1 MRYLKSIAAAAF
13 DRWDGEVPDRDLYF
27 ELVRGLYSATSSTR
41 SLLGATLAAVVVIAA
56 AGFESRDPVFSI
68 LLLAFLAVGVLRSV
82 SAHAYHRY
90 EHDPEDIANIKHWE
104 VRALAGAWAF
114 SALVGVTGAYTLLMH
129 PDTKVEILTNGC
141 VIGYIAGISSRNAS
155 RPLITLGQISFT
167 CVPFLAALIW
177 RFDMAHA
184 ILATF
189 IGLLYL
195 GTILVCRSVFENI
208 VSRHLAYRRI
218 ETMAQ
223 RDALTGLLNR
233 SAFLGLLEGQF
244 EAAGHGQ
251 ANVALISIDLD
262 QFKDINDTLGH
273 PVGDAVLREM
283 SQRIRSVLQPG
294 DEVARVGGDEFLVML
309 LGHRVMQVESVAQQ
323 LLGRLCEPLNTS
335 GWPGGCGGSIGWAVA
350 PRDGADIDALLRNAD
365 LALYEAKRSG
375 RGCVVAY
382 SPSLALHYEHRL
394 TLEHDLK
401 FALQNDELFIEYQP
415 IVDPRSG
422 RAICCEALLRWQHP
436 DFGII
441 WPDEFIPI
449 AESTGLVVPI
459 GEWVLAA
466 ACAEARRW
474 SQDVK
479 VAVNLSPVQF
489 KHGREIVDVVM
500 RVLAETGLAAS
511 RLDLEITESVFI
523 DDSAAT
529 LAILDELR
537 GKGVGI
543 SLDDFGTG
551 FASLAYLND
560 FPFTKIKIDRK
571 FTQNLGGSPRTSA
584 IIKGIAQI
592 TRDLSMERVAEGIEL
607 DDQLKTVMRF
617 GINAVQGFLYSKPV
631 SAARIRELI
640 KRPIVPHGR
649 ELEAPR
655 LPAIEAPQKKMA
667 L

>member
-1 MRYLKSIAAAAF
+1 MRYLKSIAAAF

-41 SLLGATLAAVVVIAA
+41 ALIGATIAALVVIAA
-56 AGFESRDPVFSI
+56 AGFESRDPVFAG
-68 LLLAFLAVGVLRSV
+68 LFVAFLAVGILRSV
-82 SAHAYHRY
+82 SARAYHRH
-90 EHDPEDIANIKHWE
+90 EHDPGDLAGIRHWE
-104 VRALAGAWAF
+104 FRALAGAWAF
-114 SALVGVTGAYTLLMH
+114 SALVGITGAYTLLMH
-129 PDTKVEILTNGC
+129 PDTRVEILTNGC
-141 VIGYIAGISSRNAS
+141 VVGYIAGISSRNAS

-184 ILATF
+184 VLAVF

-233 SAFLGLLEGQF
+233 SAFLGLLEEQLNS
-244 EAAGHGQ
+244 AAHGR
-251 ANVALISIDLD
+251 AKVALISVDLD

-273 PVGDAVLREM
+273 PVGDAVLREVA
-283 SQRIRSVLQPG
+283 QRIRSTLQPA

-309 LGHRVMQVESVAQQ
+309 LGRRARYVEDVAEQ
-323 LLGRLCEPLNTS
+323 LLVSLREPLKVERS
-335 GWPGGCGGSIGWAVA
+335 PGVCGASIGWAVA
-350 PRDGADIDALLRNAD
+350 PHDGADIDALLRNAD

-375 RGCVVAY
+375 RGRVVAY
-382 SPSLALHYEHRL
+382 TPTLAMNYEHRL
-394 TLEHDLK
+394 ALEHDLK
-401 FALQNDELFIEYQP
+401 FALENGELYLEYQP

-422 RAICCEALLRWQHP
+422 RAICCEALLRWQHSE
-436 DFGII
+436 FGMIR
-441 WPDEFIPI
+441 PDEFIPV
-449 AESTGLVVPI
+449 AESTGLIVPI
-459 GEWVLAA
+459 GEWVLAT
-466 ACAEARRW
+466 ACAEAKSW
-474 SQDVK
+474 GADVK

-489 KHGREIVDVVM
+489 RHGREIVDVVM
-500 RVLAETGLAAS
+500 NVLAKTGLAAN
-511 RLDLEITESVFI
+511 RLDLEITESVLI
-523 DDSAAT
+523 DDSVAARET
-529 LAILDELR
+529 LDELR
-537 GKGVGI
+537 RNGVGI

-571 FTQNLGGSPRTSA
+571 FTQNLGASSRTSA

-592 TRDLSMERVAEGIEL
+592 SRDLSMERVAEGIETVE
-607 DDQLKTVMRF
+607 QLETMRRF
-617 GINAVQGFLYSKPV
+617 DINAIQGYLYSKPV

-640 KRPIVPHGR
+640 KRPFTPPGSGF
-649 ELEAPR
+649 EKPQQPAPKV
-655 LPAIEAPQKKMA
+655 PQKRVA
-667 L
+667 S